1 MISTPAAPEA
11 GVRTSVY
18 AGMALCSVGVLM
30 QEILLT
36 RIFSFT
42 IWYHLAY
49 LTISTALLGFGAAG
63 SLLAVFPE
71 WIREQPTRFAA
82 RCSAGAGVTLI
93 LSLAALGPRPISP
106 DEMISNP
113 GTFFLQLFGYYAV
126 VTVPFLLAGLAV
138 ATPLTAFPTAANR
151 LYAADLLGA
160 GLGCVAAVTALSFV
174 DGPASIFIAAA
185 FFLAAGA
192 SYALPDRLA
201 IGLLAGALGLVLLSP
216 FAGTVLEFKPTLTK
230 AMGEATEKLGAEIYY
245 TEWSPVNR
253 VDLYGTPGARG
264 GFWTAYGRSREYR
277 SIPPPAMSI
286 VYDAH
291 NGSDVYQVRGRESLD
306 VLDYHIL
313 STPYLFHEKP
323 RVLVI
328 GVGGGIDVLNAL
340 YHDAEQVT
348 GVELQPITVKLHNG
362 MLAEWTGG
370 WFQKPEVNL
379 VAAEGRHYVRSHD
392 ELWDILQ
399 ITAVDTF
406 SAQTTGAY
414 VLAESY
420 LYTVEA
426 FDDYLSKL
434 SDDGMLSIL
443 IGDLLYNDPA
453 IPTPFSTRLA
463 LVAREALER
472 RGVEDP
478 KAHILLTGQGIPNF
492 NAPPEQIV
500 AGAWIQNLIVKK
512 TPFTPEQLEALR
524 AFREPNDFKLRL
536 SPDATPGDPDLER
549 IVYADAA
556 SQQSILDEQIFSVEP
571 ITDNR
576 PFFFN
581 VLPWREIVFDR
592 RIEWSN
598 PGSGTGQIV
607 LLMMLGQSLILGGIL
622 IGLPLLRGAR
632 GALPGRTTVGFL
644 VYFLALG
651 LGFLLIEISFV
662 QKYVLLLGYPT
673 YSLSVTIF
681 SLLVFAALGAALSRR
696 GWNRPEQTLIRM
708 LALTLV
714 LLTLEVLILPWLRE
728 RLLASSL
735 ETRIGFTVLLQLP
748 LGIVL
753 GMYFPTGLEL
763 LRRREPRLIPWAW
776 AVNGVASVVAS
787 VLAVLLG
794 MAIGFSG
801 VTFVAGAIYAVGT
814 LGLLS
819 ALRAEARDEA
829 RSA

>member
-1 MISTPAAPEA
+1 MSFPPTAHEVGA
-11 GVRTSVY
+11 RTSVY
-18 AGMALCSVGVLM
+18 LGIALCSVGVLM

-71 WIREQPTRFAA
+71 WIREHPERFAA
-82 RCSAGAGVTLI
+82 RCSAGAGVALV

-113 GTFFLQLFGYYAV
+113 GVFFLQLFGYYAV

-138 ATPLTAFPTAANR
+138 ATPLSAFPTCANR

-160 GLGCVAAVTALSFV
+160 GLGCAAAVAALSLT
-174 DGPASIFIAAA
+174 DGPATIFLAAA

-192 SYALPDRLA
+192 AYALPERLA
-201 IGLLAGALGLVLLSP
+201 GGLLAGAIGLALLSP
-216 FAGTVLEFKPTLTK
+216 FAGTVLEFKPTITK
-230 AMGEATEKLGAEIYY
+230 AMGEALERGGAEIRY

-264 GFWTAYGRSREYR
+264 GFWTAYGRSRHYR
-277 SIPPPAMSI
+277 SIPPQAMSI

-291 NGSDVYQVRGRESLD
+291 NGSDVYKIESRRSLD

-313 STPYLFHEKP
+313 STPYVFYERP

-328 GVGGGIDVLNAL
+328 GVGGGIDVLNAV
-340 YHDAEQVT
+340 YHGAEQVT
-348 GVELQPITVKLHNG
+348 GVELQPITVDLHNG
-362 MLAEWTGG
+362 LLAEWTGG
-370 WFQKPEVNL
+370 WFQRPEVEL

-392 ELWDILQ
+392 ERYDILQ

-434 SDDGMLSIL
+434 NDDGMLSIL

-472 RGVEDP
+472 RGVKNP

-500 AGAWIQNLIVKK
+500 AGAWIQSLIVKK
-512 TPFTPEQLEALR
+512 TPFTPAQIAALR
-524 AFREPNDFKLRL
+524 AFQEPNGFEVRL
-536 SPDATPGDPDLER
+536 SPTSTPGDKHLGR
-549 IVYADAA
+549 IVNAPVESMQD
-556 SQQSILDEQIFSVEP
+556 ILDEQIFSVAP
-571 ITDNR
+571 ITDDR

-581 VLPWREIVFDR
+581 VLPWREIVLDR
-592 RIEWSN
+592 RIEWTN

-607 LLMMLGQSLILGGIL
+607 LLMMLGQSLILGGAL
-622 IGLPLLRGAR
+622 IALPLLRGAR
-632 GALPGRTTVGFL
+632 GALPGRSTLGFL

-673 YSLSVTIF
+673 YSLSVTVF
-681 SLLVFAALGAALSRR
+681 SLLVFAALGAGLSRR
-696 GWNRPEQTLIRM
+696 GWDHPERMLIRL
-708 LALTLV
+708 LAVTLV
-714 LLTLEVLILPWLRE
+714 LLSGEVLLLPWLRE
-728 RLLASSL
+728 QLLASSL
-735 ETRIGFTVLLQLP
+735 ATRIAFTVALQLP
-748 LGIVL
+748 LGVVL

-763 LRRREPRLIPWAW
+763 LRQREPRLIPWAW

-819 ALRAEARDEA
+819 VLRAESGSEV